1 MSRAAAPKAHSP
13 AARTA
18 KGNPMLALP
27 SMPPARFDRPRPAR
41 IALARFAGPVP
52 LVLALLIAVL
62 LPLLLPKFLLMQVST
77 ALAFSLAILGLNLLL
92 GFAGQ
97 VCLAQGAMFACGAYT
112 TAILVAQGGWPALA
126 TLPAAA
132 AITALVGIM
141 IGLPA
146 LRLGGLQLAI
156 ITFGVAVLTPQLI
169 LKFDRLTRGATGI
182 TFDPP
187 APPAWLPIGPD
198 LWLYALCVAAAAV
211 CAVLALR
218 MTRGDSGRALRALRD
233 NPLVATSLGVDLVR
247 ARLAAFAISSAF
259 AGLGGGLFA
268 ILNGYVSPQSFL
280 AGRSVEILIGAIVGG
295 IGSVSGAF
303 LGALFV
309 VFVPEWT
316 AELSPALGGLIYGAC
331 LIVMMLL
338 ARDGLVGLARR
349 IAPTV
354 FSLGRKAL
362 PIRAAAAAPASHD
375 NQETSP

>member
-1 MSRAAAPKAHSP
+1 M
-13 AARTA
+13 
-18 KGNPMLALP
+18 NALP
-27 SMPPARFDRPRPAR
+27 STSGARIDRPRPVRIEMAR
-41 IALARFAGPVP
+41 YARSVSLA
-52 LVLALLIAVL
+52 LVLLAAVL
-62 LPLLLPKFLLMQVST
+62 LPLVLPTFLLMQVST
-77 ALAFSLAILGLNLLL
+77 ALTFALAILGLNLLL

-97 VCLAQGAMFACGAYT
+97 VCLAQGALFACGAYT

-126 TLPAAA
+126 TLPASAA
-132 AITALVGIM
+132 VTALAGIV

-156 ITFGVAVLTPQLI
+156 VTFGVAVLTPQLI
-169 LKFDRLTRGATGI
+169 LKFDRLTRGVTGI

-187 APPAWLPIGPD
+187 VPWLPVGPD
-198 LWLYALCVAAAAV
+198 SWLYALCVAAAAG

-233 NPLVATSLGVDLVR
+233 NPLIATSLGIDLVR
-247 ARLAAFAISSAF
+247 ARLAAFAVSSAF

-280 AGRSVEILIGAIVGG
+280 AGRSIEILIGAIVGG

-331 LIVMMLL
+331 LIAMMLL
-338 ARDGLVGLARR
+338 ARDGLVGLAQRM
-349 IAPTV
+349 APLV
-354 FSLGRKAL
+354 FSLARKKL
-362 PIRAAAAAPASHD
+362 STRPAAAAPAPHH
-375 NQETSP
+375 NPETSP

>member
-1 MSRAAAPKAHSP
+1 MNAQ
-13 AARTA
+13 
-18 KGNPMLALP
+18 P
-27 SMPPARFDRPRPAR
+27 STYGTRIDRPRSFMAR
-41 IALARFAGPVP
+41 YAGSVSLA
-52 LVLALLIAVL
+52 LVLLAAML
-62 LPLLLPKFLLMQVST
+62 LPLVLPKFLLMQVST
-77 ALAFSLAILGLNLLL
+77 ALTFALAILGLNLLL

-97 VCLAQGAMFACGAYT
+97 VCLAQGALFACGAYT

-126 TLPAAA
+126 TLPASA
-132 AITALVGIM
+132 AITALAGVV

-156 ITFGVAVLTPQLI
+156 VTFGVAVLTPQLI

-187 APPAWLPIGPD
+187 APPAWLGPD
-198 LWLYALCVAAAAV
+198 SWLYAVCVAAALG
-211 CAVLALR
+211 CAVLAQR
-218 MTRGDSGRALRALRD
+218 MTRGDSGRALRSLRD
-233 NPLVATSLGVDLVR
+233 NPLIASSLGIDLVR
-247 ARLAAFAISSAF
+247 ARLAAFAVSSAF

-280 AGRSVEILIGAIVGG
+280 AGRSIEILIGAIVGG

-309 VFVPEWT
+309 AFVPEWS

-331 LIVMMLL
+331 LIVMMLV

-349 IAPTV
+349 IAPFV
-354 FSLGRKAL
+354 FAFARKGN
-362 PIRAAAAAPASHD
+362 PDRPDHSGQAPTRK
-375 NQETSP
+375 QETTP

>member
-1 MSRAAAPKAHSP
+1 
-13 AARTA
+13 
-18 KGNPMLALP
+18 LP
-27 SMPPARFDRPRPAR
+27 STAAARFDRPQSAR
-41 IALARFAGPVP
+41 IAITRHAGSVP
-52 LVLALLIAVL
+52 LALALLVAVL
-62 LPLLLPKFLLMQVST
+62 LPLMLPNFLLMQVST
-77 ALAFSLAILGLNLLL
+77 ALAVALAILGLNLLL

-97 VCLAQGAMFACGAYT
+97 VCLAQGALFACGAYT

-132 AITALVGIM
+132 AVAALAGIV

-156 ITFGVAVLTPQLI
+156 VTFGVAVLTPQVI
-169 LKFDRLTRGATGI
+169 LKFDRLTRGVTGI

-187 APPAWLPIGPD
+187 APPAWLPVRPD
-198 LWLYALCVAAAAV
+198 LWLYALCVAAAAA

-218 MTRGDSGRALRALRD
+218 MTRDDSGRALRALRD

-280 AGRSVEILIGAIVGG
+280 AGRSIEILIGAIVGG

-331 LIVMMLL
+331 LIAMMLL

-349 IAPTV
+349 IASTV
-354 FSLGRKAL
+354 FSLARKVL
-362 PIRAAAAAPASHD
+362 STGTAAAAPASHD